1 MVDGDQAVRE
11 SENVRGLLQEDGME
25 RWAPNLG
32 ADAPCHAAN
41 ASMVELLAEVP
52 TGGTAWLAFG
62 NSGVTEMLFNWVHHV
77 VALGKSHSLLVAAF
91 DDDLFRSLRAK
102 RIPAYNYSGALPPT
116 HFRHAPYLFHRMG
129 FLKAELIRLVLQTGR
144 HVLVS
149 DSDVVWMRDP
159 AAEIAELAALG
170 ATLGAATDCLDVDAD
185 RDKTERPEAPVMCG
199 HAPGNKD
206 GAVFNTGVLWFAAD
220 PSSIAFAQRW
230 ATATL
235 TLASAWDDDQ
245 GAFNRLAKEGFY
257 PVRRHSADGR
267 VVVGPKGVRIAPLP
281 SDRFCSGHLV
291 WTQQAAQTRACV
303 SVHAT
308 FTEYGDAGKRW
319 RFLEA
324 GLWAL
329 NAPEYFTE
337 GRYLTF
343 VPPKPPPDPQP
354 CPAGA
359 GAYVPG
365 GPAPKPCAG
374 EDPHHGL
381 GKKRFGNIMWQEGLK
396 RSTRLRA
403 NSDLMARQVHA
414 FRDAAALA
422 RVLNRTLIVP
432 HFDCLCDRS
441 EDVEIIPSCV
451 YHGAPPSLPM
461 PFKCSLHFV
470 LDTHK
475 LQMMSSAP
483 TRYGMRASKFNGYAT
498 PPLKLRA
505 HSFLDDAR
513 TAADIKASV
522 VDVAVAP
529 AGGGDGAA
537 AALRRGATSVEALKS
552 LERWKD
558 ARVLRLADAEG
569 VFSGWVGDAQ
579 TARMFQT
586 MMDYY
591 VLRGAWCCTSRGGNQ
606 DDGRVYTK
614 APPPLRLG

>member
-1 MVDGDQAVRE
+1 M
-11 SENVRGLLQEDGME
+11 
-25 RWAPNLG
+25 
-32 ADAPCHAAN
+32 DA
-41 ASMVELLAEVP
+41 
-52 TGGTAWLAFG
+52 
-62 NSGVTEMLFNWVHHV
+62 
-77 VALGKSHSLLVAAF
+77 
-91 DDDLFRSLRAK
+91 R
-102 RIPAYNYSGALPPT
+102 
-116 HFRHAPYLFHRMG
+116 
-129 FLKAELIRLVLQTGR
+129 
-144 HVLVS
+144 
-149 DSDVVWMRDP
+149 P

-199 HAPGNKD
+199 HAPNSKD

-235 TLASAWDDDQ
+235 TLASRDDDQ
-245 GAFNRLAKEGFY
+245 GAFNRLAEGLI
-257 PVRRHSADGR
+257 RWATSADGR
-267 VVVGPKGVRIAPLP
+267 VVVGPKGIRIAPLP

-291 WTQQAAQTRACV
+291 WTRQAAQTRACV
-303 SVHAT
+303 SVHLH
-308 FTEYGDAGKRW
+308 RW
-319 RFLEA
+319 RRRQALALPRA

-337 GRYLTF
+337 GRYDVCAAEAAARSAA
-343 VPPKPPPDPQP
+343 VP
-354 CPAGA
+354 G
-359 GAYVPG
+359 GRRAYVPG

-381 GKKRFGNIMWQEGLK
+381 GKKRFGALCG
-396 RSTRLRA
+396 RRVSTVDAAAREL
-403 NSDLMARQVHA
+403 DLMARQVHA

-483 TRYGMRASKFNGYAT
+483 TPGMRASKFNGYAT

-513 TAADIKASV
+513 TAADIERRSSTLRWR
-522 VDVAVAP
+522 
-529 AGGGDGAA
+529 AGGGDGDA